1 MSRLHQ
7 IRQNMSE
14 RVLDGFRLYVVNN
27 IEAKCRTER
36 MGFTRLFSE
45 YLLIGWCQ
53 IRVYPKLNLAT
64 KRLQICDDEISI
76 SPLQAGSREVI
87 SAASVYRDCNLAIEI
102 PPNNDE
108 THRLRDQLRL
118 TW

>member
-53 IRVYPKLNLAT
+53 R
-64 KRLQICDDEISI
+64 QGSI
-76 SPLQAGSREVI
+76 QNSIWP
-87 SAASVYRDCNLAIEI
+87 
-102 PPNNDE
+102 
-108 THRLRDQLRL
+108 LRDYRSVMMKSRYLHCRRAL
-118 TW
+118 VR